1 MLHVLNNYMLQK
13 IKSHF
18 SKSYNIVFW
27 VLFAP
32 AMIWTLLGIHE
43 LYTVY
48 FDQLTNQD
56 HLQFF
61 LRFFFPISVATLV
74 TVLDRRQRQRRKQL
88 KQKIQEYLEN

>member
-1 MLHVLNNYMLQK
+1 MLDK

-18 SKSYNIVFW
+18 SKTYNLVFW

-32 AMIWTLLGIHE
+32 AMIWCLYGILE

-48 FDQLTNQD
+48 FDQLTKQD

-61 LRFFFPISVATLV
+61 LRFFFPLSVATYV
-74 TVLDRRQRQRRKQL
+74 TVLERNARKRRELLQ
-88 KQKIQEYLEN
+88 QKIKKFLDT